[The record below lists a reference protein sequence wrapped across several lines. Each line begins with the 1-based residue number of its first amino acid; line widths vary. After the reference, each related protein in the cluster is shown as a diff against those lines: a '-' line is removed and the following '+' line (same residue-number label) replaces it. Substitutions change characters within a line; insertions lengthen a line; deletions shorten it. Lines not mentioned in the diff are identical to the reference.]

1 MISKRNYLQVNE
13 KVEEITFKEKENE
26 EQGAPVMDLEQEQ
39 KTDTQLP
46 KSPQVGIVDNKSKIA
61 MQSSNTLRNVATYS
75 TVRGQVSTKLIQK
88 YGNQTL
94 LSNLR

>member
-1 MISKRNYLQVNE
+1 MISKRNHLQVNE

-46 KSPQVGIVDNKSKIA
+46 KY
-61 MQSSNTLRNVATYS
+61 R
-75 TVRGQVSTKLIQK
+75 R
-88 YGNQTL
+88 
-94 LSNLR
+94 